1 MKVDRSNELLL
12 QGLKQREHGQEKAA
26 SVRNQGIAASDKID
40 LATPV
45 RIGQSVVYVSL
56 SKSLSLDGKAFTP
69 NASSSQAAGA
79 TEGEVTPTDDNPLGF
94 DYKAV
99 AKSVLSFVTGY
110 IRLAQAEGKD
120 DEKLKDL
127 LTQARKGIDQ
137 GFGDARKELK
147 GTGVFSDDLDKGIEK
162 GYGLIQD
169 ELGKF
174 EEELFGKKPEAD
186 GTSMVGD
193 VNLSASLAT
202 GSYASMELTTREGDK
217 VTLQFDQQQSWRY
230 QQGKSSGAASRKALD
245 AYGGTERASS
255 TNQGKSLAAESA
267 QNSKENSKVGNYS
280 IYYSHTTA
288 FSFSVEGD
296 LNPDELKA
304 IGSLVDQVGSLSD
317 SFFGGDLQGALDQA
331 QSLSMD
337 DSQLVNM
344 SLSLQQR
351 QSAMLSGSVP
361 TSLGDVKE
369 QSATDA
375 DTTAASDAEKPVSS
389 VPDLS
394 QFFGP
399 FADYLDRLQSL
410 IKQANTLFDDKQQKN
425 LNDWV
430 VANQQGA
437 SGEALQQASGEF
449 TSFNQRMHNALAALS
464 K

>member
-56 SKSLSLDGKAFTP
+56 SKSLSLDGKAFNP
-69 NASSSQAAGA
+69 NANSSQAAGA

-186 GTSMVGD
+186 GTSAVGD
-193 VNLSASLAT
+193 VNLSASLAS
-202 GSYASMELTTREGDK
+202 GSSASMELTTREGDK

-267 QNSKENSKVGNYS
+267 QNSKVGNYS

-331 QSLSMD
+331 HSLSMD

-351 QSAMLSGSVP
+351 QSAKFSGLAP
-361 TSLGDVKE
+361 TSLSDAKD
-369 QSATDA
+369 QSATDTGTPA
-375 DTTAASDAEKPVSS
+375 ASTAGSDAEKTVSS

-430 VANQQGA
+430 VANQQGVN
-437 SGEALQQASGEF
+437 GEALQQASGEF